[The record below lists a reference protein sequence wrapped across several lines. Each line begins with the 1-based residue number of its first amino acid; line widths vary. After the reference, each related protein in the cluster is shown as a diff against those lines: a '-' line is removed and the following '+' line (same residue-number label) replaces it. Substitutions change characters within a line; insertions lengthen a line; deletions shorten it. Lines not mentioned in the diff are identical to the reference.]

1 MVVLSA
7 CGAKSQEDV
16 VGDLNKKM
24 DDLTSYK
31 TKAKMTLQMG
41 TEPQEYNVEVWHN
54 DPDFY
59 RVELKN
65 SQSDQSQMILRNK
78 EGVFVLTPALNK
90 SFRFQSDWPKNSS
103 QPYLY
108 ESLVQD
114 IMEDPEA
121 TFKETEEHYVFET
134 KTRYQNNKML
144 PMQEITLSKEDLSP
158 VTVKVMDTDRNPLV
172 TVEFSDT
179 EFNSKFDPDSF
190 DMQRNMEGAQLDK
203 ETTAGVD
210 EEKSQDE
217 FAVMYSND
225 AAAKLIEEKMID
237 TENGQRVVQ
246 IYEYQSAE
254 STKRFTLIQETA
266 EVMPAGAMVST
277 PVNGEPVDLG
287 YTVGAMTETGIQWT
301 HNGVE
306 YMLASSELTPE
317 EMISVAGS
325 VQEGTMVK

>member
-16 VGDLNKKM
+16 VSDLNKKM
-24 DDLTSYK
+24 DGLTSYK

-41 TEPQEYNVEVWHN
+41 AEPQEYDVEVWHN

-59 RVELKN
+59 RVALKN
-65 SQSDQSQMILRNK
+65 AGKDQSQMILKNK

-144 PMQEITLSKEDLSP
+144 PMQEITLSKKDLAPIS
-158 VTVKVMDTDRNPLV
+158 VKVMDTDHNPLV
-172 TVEFSDT
+172 TVAFGAT
-179 EFNSKFDPDSF
+179 EFNAKFDPDSF
-190 DMQRNMEGAQLDK
+190 DMKKNMEGAQLDK
-203 ETTAGVD
+203 ETTAGVS
-210 EEKSQDE
+210 EEVTSEE
-217 FAVMYSND
+217 FAVYSATLD
-225 AAAKLIEEKMID
+225 GATVIEEKHMD
-237 TENGQRVVQ
+237 TENGQRVIQ
-246 IYEYQSAE
+246 MYEIE
-254 STKRFTLIQETA
+254 SGDTTKKFTLIQEKA
-266 EVMPAGAMVST
+266 EVMPAAVVST

-287 YTVGAMTETGIQWT
+287 FTIGAMTATTVQWT

-306 YMLASSELTPE
+306 YMLASNELTPE
-317 EMISVAGS
+317 EMEHVARS
-325 VQEGTMVK
+325 VQGTMVK